1 MKSQNYPLLIKTILL
16 RMMLYAAIFSIFV
29 FWEPI
34 KQLAFGEPAQ
44 WAESIVKAKPFIA
57 ITFVFSVLFGFRD
70 YHKNMSQ
77 VENDTNK

>member
-34 KQLAFGEPAQ
+34 KHIAFGEPAQ
-44 WAESIVKAKPFIA
+44 WAESIAKAKPFII
-57 ITFVFSVLFGFRD
+57 ITIVFSILFGYRD
-70 YHKNMSQ
+70 YHKNLDQ
-77 VENDTNK
+77 TEKDTSK